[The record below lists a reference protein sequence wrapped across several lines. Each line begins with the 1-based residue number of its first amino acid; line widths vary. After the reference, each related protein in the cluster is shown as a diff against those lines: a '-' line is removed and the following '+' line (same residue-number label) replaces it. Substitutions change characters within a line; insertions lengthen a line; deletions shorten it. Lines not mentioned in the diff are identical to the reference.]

1 MSVRARRTLVAATLV
16 VGLAILAIPLL
27 RASKATT
34 GGTGGQPGQQAALF
48 DSTDLSGRPV
58 VLSAYRGHRVI
69 LNFWASWC
77 EPCRAEFPVLRQ
89 LLARHPDVVVLG
101 VVFQDSDD
109 PARAFLHSEGA
120 TWPGVRDPK
129 AQIANAYGVHSKPG
143 IPVSILIDPS
153 GRVVDRRYGPLVDQT
168 SADAFINQSRAA

>member
-1 MSVRARRTLVAATLV
+1 MTARSRRALVAAVVL
-16 VGLAILAIPLL
+16 VGLLLLAIPLL
-27 RASKATT
+27 RASKGATS
-34 GGTGGQPGQQAALF
+34 GTGGQPGQQAPLF
-48 DSTDLSGRPV
+48 ASTDLSGQPV
-58 VLSAYRGHRVI
+58 VLGAYRGHRVI

-89 LLARHPDVVVLG
+89 MLTRHPDVVVLG

-109 PARAFLHSEGA
+109 PARAFQRAEGA

-143 IPVSILIDPS
+143 IPVSILVDPA
-153 GRVVDRRYGPLVDQT
+153 GRVIVRRYGAFVDQA
-168 SADAFINQSRAA
+168 SIDAFVNQSPPA